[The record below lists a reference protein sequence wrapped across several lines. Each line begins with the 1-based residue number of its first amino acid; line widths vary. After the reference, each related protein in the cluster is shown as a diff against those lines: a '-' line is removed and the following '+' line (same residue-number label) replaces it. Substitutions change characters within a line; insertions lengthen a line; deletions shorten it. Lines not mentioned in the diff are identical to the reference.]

1 MKQQSEEQEESDIS
15 IFIEKKYGY
24 EYLEQVKNL
33 SPSDI
38 DHKKYYEYLHYL
50 KINRKNIFK
59 KQSNNCIYC
68 NKMILLSNDKRYYNE
83 HRTCEHCFIL
93 KIEGRKNG

>member
-1 MKQQSEEQEESDIS
+1 MKQQSEEESEIS

-24 EYLEQVKNL
+24 DFLEEVKNL
-33 SPSDI
+33 TPSDS
-38 DHKKYYEYLHYL
+38 DYKKYYEYLHNL
-50 KINRKNIFK
+50 KINKKNIFK

-68 NKMILLSNDKRYYNE
+68 NKMILLKEDKRYYNQ
-83 HRTCEHCFIL
+83 HKACEYCFIL